1 MNHASRNTPKVT
13 VDIII
18 EVLDWQ
24 SPMPKQASVGAGD
37 KWITFEKLSTVV
49 IPGIV
54 LIERSN
60 PPQGIALPGGFVDV
74 GERAIDAAVRE
85 ALEETT
91 LRVTNIKQ
99 FHTYTSPGRDPRG
112 HGVTIVYIAQAIGTP
127 KGEDDAKRAFIADPM
142 NLDATYTGLAKDL
155 CFDHAQI
162 ITDYI
167 NYRLN
172 GERPVT
178 E

>member
-1 MNHASRNTPKVT
+1 MNHGERNTPKVT

-18 EVLDWQ
+18 EILDWQ
-24 SPMPKQASVGAGD
+24 KDDLMSRRRDTGLGLQELMQSKA
-37 KWITFEKLSTVV
+37 
-49 IPGIV
+49 PGIV
-54 LIERSN
+54 LIERKN

-91 LRVTNIKQ
+91 LRVTNIRQ

-112 HGVTIVYIAQAIGTP
+112 HGITIVYIAQAIGNP
-127 KGEDDAKRAFIADPM
+127 QGEDDAKKAFIADP
-142 NLDATYTGLAKDL
+142 LALGDWLIKEL

-162 ITDYI
+162 ITDYV
-167 NYRLN
+167 NYRLT
-172 GERPVT
+172 GERPTT

>member
-1 MNHASRNTPKVT
+1 MNHAERNTPKVT

-18 EVLDWQ
+18 EVLDWEPVLTSDRERRLI
-24 SPMPKQASVGAGD
+24 SPHV
-37 KWITFEKLSTVV
+37 L
-49 IPGIV
+49 PGIV
-54 LIERSN
+54 LIERHN
-60 PPQGIALPGGFVDV
+60 PPQGMALPGGFVDV

-112 HGVTIVYIAQAIGTP
+112 HGVTIVYIAQAIGMP
-127 KGEDDAKRAFIADPM
+127 KGEDDAKSAYVMDP
-142 NLDATYTGLAKDL
+142 LDLKGLVRDL

-162 ITDYI
+162 IADYI
-167 NYRLN
+167 NYRIN
-172 GERPVT
+172 GTRPVT

>member
-1 MNHASRNTPKVT
+1 MDYDERKTPKVT

-24 SPMPKQASVGAGD
+24 DIWHGDTPK
-37 KWITFEKLSTVV
+37 IL
-49 IPGIV
+49 PGIV

-60 PPQGIALPGGFVDV
+60 EPHGIALPGGFVDI

-91 LRVTNIKQ
+91 LRVSNIKQ
-99 FHTYTSPGRDPRG
+99 FHTYTSPERDPRG
-112 HGVTIVYIAQAIGTP
+112 HGITIVYIAQAIGKP
-127 KGEDDAKRAFIADPM
+127 QGEDDAKRAFIADPL
-142 NLDATYTGLAKDL
+142 NLQDLAKDL
-155 CFDHAQI
+155 CFNHAQI
-162 ITDYI
+162 IIDYI
-167 NYRLN
+167 NFRLH

>member
-1 MNHASRNTPKVT
+1 MDNETSLSIAAKKHALRQTPKVT

-24 SPMPKQASVGAGD
+24 DIWQGDIPK
-37 KWITFEKLSTVV
+37 TL
-49 IPGIV
+49 PGIV
-54 LIERSN
+54 LIERSKE
-60 PPQGIALPGGFVDV
+60 PHGIALPGGFVDV

-91 LRVTNIKQ
+91 LRVTGIRQ

-112 HGVTIVYIAQAIGTP
+112 HGITIVYIAQAIGIP
-127 KGEDDAKRAFIADPM
+127 KGEDDAKRAFIADPL
-142 NLDATYTGLAKDL
+142 NLQGLIQDL

-162 ITDYI
+162 IADYI
-167 NYRLN
+167 NFRLH
-172 GERPVT
+172 GKRPVT

>member
-1 MNHASRNTPKVT
+1 MNHAARNTPKVT

-18 EVLDWQ
+18 EILDW
-24 SPMPKQASVGAGD
+24 KENRKA
-37 KWITFEKLSTVV
+37 FERPGVFM
-49 IPGIV
+49 PGIV
-54 LIERSN
+54 LIERKN
-60 PPQGIALPGGFVDV
+60 DPQGIALPGGFVDI

-85 ALEETT
+85 AFEETT

-112 HGVTIVYIAQAIGTP
+112 HGVTIVYIAQAIGLP
-127 KGEDDAKRAFIADPM
+127 FGEDDAKKAFIADPLS
-142 NLDATYTGLAKDL
+142 LDDWLVKQL

-167 NYRLN
+167 NYRQN
-172 GERPVT
+172 GERPTT

>member
-1 MNHASRNTPKVT
+1 MNHAERNTPKVT

-18 EVLDWQ
+18 EMLDWEEN
-24 SPMPKQASVGAGD
+24 KKA
-37 KWITFEKLSTVV
+37 FERPGVFM
-49 IPGIV
+49 PGIV
-54 LIERSN
+54 LIERQN
-60 PPQGIALPGGFVDV
+60 PPQGYALPGGFVDV

-91 LRVTNIKQ
+91 LRVTNIRQ

-112 HGVTIVYIAQAIGTP
+112 HGVTIVYIAQAIGKP
-127 KGEDDAKRAFIADPM
+127 QGEDDAKKAFIADPQA
-142 NLDATYTGLAKDL
+142 LGDWLVKEL

-162 ITDYI
+162 IADYI
-167 NYRLN
+167 NYRQN
-172 GERPVT
+172 DERPVT

>member
-1 MNHASRNTPKVT
+1 MNKSHAGRETPKVT

-24 SPMPKQASVGAGD
+24 ENRKATALSD
-37 KWITFEKLSTVV
+37 RWITFEESKIVL
-49 IPGIV
+49 PGIV

-60 PPQGIALPGGFVDV
+60 EPQGVALPGGFVDI

-112 HGVTIVYIAQAIGTP
+112 HGVTIVYIAQAIGKP
-127 KGEDDAKRAFIADPM
+127 KGEDDAKTAFIADPM
-142 NLDATYTGLAKDL
+142 NLQGLVEDL
-155 CFDHAQI
+155 CFDHAQVI
-162 ITDYI
+162 ADYI

>member
-1 MNHASRNTPKVT
+1 MNHGSRHTPKVT

-18 EVLDWQ
+18 EVLDWREHY
-24 SPMPKQASVGAGD
+24 
-37 KWITFEKLSTVV
+37 TFQESKLVL
-49 IPGIV
+49 PGIV
-54 LIERSN
+54 LIERN
-60 PPQGIALPGGFVDV
+60 NEPQGIALPGGFVDV

-85 ALEETT
+85 AFEETT
-91 LRVTNIKQ
+91 LRVTNIRQ

-112 HGVTIVYIAQAIGTP
+112 HGISIVYIAQAIGVP
-127 KGEDDAKRAFIADPM
+127 KGEDDAKNAFIADP
-142 NLDATYTGLAKDL
+142 LALEGLVQDL

>member
-1 MNHASRNTPKVT
+1 MNKSHAGRETPKVT

-18 EVLDWQ
+18 ECLDWEDN
-24 SPMPKQASVGAGD
+24 K
-37 KWITFEKLSTVV
+37 KNFERPGVFM
-49 IPGIV
+49 PGIV
-54 LIERSN
+54 IIERMN
-60 PPQGIALPGGFVDV
+60 APQGFALPGGFVDV

-112 HGVTIVYIAQAIGTP
+112 HGVTIVYIAQAIGKP
-127 KGEDDAKRAFIADPM
+127 RGEDDARKAFIADP
-142 NLDATYTGLAKDL
+142 LTLGDWLVKEL

-167 NYRLN
+167 NFKMT

>member
-1 MNHASRNTPKVT
+1 MNHAERNTPKVT

-18 EVLDWQ
+18 ECLDWKEN
-24 SPMPKQASVGAGD
+24 SKVHM
-37 KWITFEKLSTVV
+37 
-49 IPGIV
+49 PGIV
-54 LIERSN
+54 LIERKN
-60 PPQGIALPGGFVDV
+60 DPQGLALPGGFVDI

-85 ALEETT
+85 AYEETT

-112 HGVTIVYIAQAIGTP
+112 HGVTIVYIAQAIGIP

-167 NYRLN
+167 NYVQN
-172 GERPVT
+172 GERPT
-178 E
+178 ME